1 MLSQEF
7 KFQALLLKVLDS
19 ELLELHVSQIQ
30 VSAHMETQME
40 TILLTGLLARSKLTD
55 ASNME
60 DLILL
65 LPQLIPMLGKE
76 LFLVTLILEI
86 HGRK

>member
-1 MLSQEF
+1 
-7 KFQALLLKVLDS
+7 
-19 ELLELHVSQIQ
+19 
-30 VSAHMETQME
+30 METQME